1 MANGWKTTGRW
12 AVLLVLVVVLVS
24 ASSCGGTAEPKE
36 RPATLK
42 ALPGASDIPVYKE
55 FGETGWEDPVIA
67 HLPPGTECTC
77 LGDPRLESAGLSQL
91 VTMYEVNCN
100 GTIGFVNEENLV
112 FAP

>member
-1 MANGWKTTGRW
+1 MDPTGRW
-12 AVLLVLVVVLVS
+12 AVFLVLVVVLTL
-24 ASSCGGTAEPKE
+24 ASSCGGTAEPEE
-36 RPATLK
+36 RPVMLK
-42 ALPGASDIPVYKE
+42 ALPGASEIPIHKE

-77 LGDPRLESAGLSQL
+77 FGDPRLESAGLSQL
-91 VTMYEVNCN
+91 VTMCKVSCN